1 MSTPHSFCHVC
12 GTRYALMAWPRSC
25 GACRTQTWRNSVP
38 VVVVL
43 IPVGGGLLTVRRGIE
58 PQKGHLALPGGFIDY
73 GETWEE
79 AAKREAQEE
88 TGLILP
94 SLSFLAIETASNAN
108 ILIFCQ
114 AAPTSIDLPS
124 FQPNR
129 EVSEL
134 VVIDRPVDL
143 AFSTHTKMARKF
155 FDSFTPK
162 D

>member
-1 MSTPHSFCHVC
+1 
-12 GTRYALMAWPRSC
+12 
-25 GACRTQTWRNSVP
+25 
-38 VVVVL
+38 VL
-43 IPVGGGLLTVRRGIE
+43 IPVGDGLLTVRRGIE

-94 SLSFLAIETASNAN
+94 SVSFLTIETASNAN

-114 AAPTSIDLPS
+114 AAPTSIDLQS

-134 VVIDRPVDL
+134 VVIARPVDL

-155 FDSFTPK
+155 FDSSATK